1 MFVATTSLLDGP
13 FSFLPFLR
21 SLREV
26 YLLCFDFDMQLL
38 KFDSNASL
46 EWIVCDQNCGL
57 SQRDFIPVYHPSS
70 LFVILLPDI

>member
-57 SQRDFIPVYHPSS
+57 EQRDFIPVYHPSS